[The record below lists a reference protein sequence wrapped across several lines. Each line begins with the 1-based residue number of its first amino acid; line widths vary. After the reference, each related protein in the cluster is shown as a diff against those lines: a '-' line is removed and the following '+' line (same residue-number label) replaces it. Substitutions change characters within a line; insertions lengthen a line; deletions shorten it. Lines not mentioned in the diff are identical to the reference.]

1 MARGAERKADVVSR
15 DLLEQIVRG
24 DLAVGSLL
32 PREAELAAAYG
43 VNRSVVREAI
53 KLLEVHRLVRPTRR
67 LGTVVLDPMASL
79 TPEVLRAMLVRR
91 DAEGARVDVTV
102 LAGLLEIRAGL
113 DVQMAAL
120 AAERRTK
127 ADLAALDAEVAR
139 ARTTAGDPA
148 AFADALAGFALQI
161 ARATKN
167 PLFEMMAH
175 WNASITSEHDVVF
188 GTIRSATGPH
198 IEGLAV
204 LAEAI
209 RHKDAEGA
217 RQLVG
222 AFHAWA
228 TPRLLAAAE
237 LANGDASVHL
247 RDVSRPSPKS
257 RAARARSLSS

>member
-1 MARGAERKADVVSR
+1 MVSR

-120 AAERRTK
+120 A
-127 ADLAALDAEVAR
+127 
-139 ARTTAGDPA
+139 
-148 AFADALAGFALQI
+148 
-161 ARATKN
+161 
-167 PLFEMMAH
+167 
-175 WNASITSEHDVVF
+175 
-188 GTIRSATGPH
+188 
-198 IEGLAV
+198 
-204 LAEAI
+204 
-209 RHKDAEGA
+209 
-217 RQLVG
+217 
-222 AFHAWA
+222 
-228 TPRLLAAAE
+228 
-237 LANGDASVHL
+237 
-247 RDVSRPSPKS
+247 
-257 RAARARSLSS
+257 